1 MGNRAVITLAPY
13 KPENPGIYVHWNG
26 GRASVEGFL
35 KACRELKFRGPGADP
50 SYAMARLTQA
60 VCLFF
65 PDGLSVGVG
74 ACSGLDCDNGDNG
87 LYEIGDD
94 WQIVGRHFRP
104 YSEIREEVNEEKTGA
119 IAAEIV
125 QRYRAVQEMA
135 KDGTISSP
143 RAIRPDS
150 LILY

>member
-35 KACRELKFRGPGADP
+35 KACRELGFRGPGADP
-50 SYAMARLTQA
+50 TYAMARLTHA

-65 PDGLSVGVG
+65 PDGLSVGIG

-87 LYEIGDD
+87 LYEVGDD

-104 YSEIREEVNEEKTGA
+104 YSELREEVNEEKTDA
-119 IAAEIV
+119 IASEIV
-125 QRYRAVQEMA
+125 QRAQAVQEMA
-135 KDGTISSP
+135 KET
-143 RAIRPDS
+143 A
-150 LILY
+150 